1 MPSVLGKRRRVLSS
15 RSSGNKQKLA
25 TWDRTIICLP
35 KGYIDPS
42 EETISIP
49 RKMRSVLA
57 KYGLIGMIHLE
68 YYWDQDELFA
78 EVRSVFKDAM
88 NDPSFSFLFLVPT
101 GGGSK
106 SLTKPVLSSNF
117 KWTPKQVAGKADS
130 IIYILAER
138 DLKNEVQLL

>member
-1 MPSVLGKRRRVLSS
+1 
-15 RSSGNKQKLA
+15 
-25 TWDRTIICLP
+25 
-35 KGYIDPS
+35 
-42 EETISIP
+42 
-49 RKMRSVLA
+49 MRSVLA

-68 YYWDQDELFA
+68 SYWDQDELFA

-88 NDPSFSFLFLVPT
+88 NDDPSFPFLFLVPT

-130 IIYILAER
+130 IIYILAEK
-138 DLKNEVQLL
+138 DLKNEVRLL